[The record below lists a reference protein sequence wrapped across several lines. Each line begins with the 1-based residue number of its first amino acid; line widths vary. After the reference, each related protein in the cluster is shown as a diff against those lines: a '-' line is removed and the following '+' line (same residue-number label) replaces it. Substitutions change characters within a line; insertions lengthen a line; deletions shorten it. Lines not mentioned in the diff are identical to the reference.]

1 MYKSSLFL
9 AESET
14 SFNILTVVIGT
25 VAVFLVLIVIVVVVI
40 VTLVVLLYQRQKR
53 KKRLTDWQLDIM
65 AM

>member
-1 MYKSSLFL
+1 MCGSSLAL

-14 SFNILTVVIGT
+14 SFNISKVVVGV
-25 VAVFLVLIVIVVVVI
+25 VAVFLVLIVVVVI
-40 VTLVVLLYQRQKR
+40 AVLVVLLYQRQKR